1 MLYIISVDTR
11 RRFNVYK
18 TFIRRRRRRVP
29 TGMILL
35 IVAQCC
41 CRRFL
46 PEVGDNTLVT
56 ERYRVPLSFICWTN
70 YEASLLETE
79 CLIINNF
86 NWNICIGKNYFGY
99 SGQKNYPINSE
110 ILLFQMLFG
119 KNFGLKLVNATNK
132 DIKPTSKCRS
142 IQQRSKFVSNITLK
156 RLRVGGRGEGGRRE
170 SIWRP
175 PPWLSMSEQIS

>member
-18 TFIRRRRRRVP
+18 TFIRRRRRRVDVLWTLKRRRVP

-86 NWNICIGKNYFGY
+86 NWNICIGKNYFGD

-110 ILLFQMLFG
+110 ILLFRCCLGKILAWNWLMLPI
-119 KNFGLKLVNATNK
+119 KTSNRHQSVGLS
-132 DIKPTSKCRS
+132 SKGQS
-142 IQQRSKFVSNITLK
+142 SFLI
-156 RLRVGGRGEGGRRE
+156 
-170 SIWRP
+170 
-175 PPWLSMSEQIS
+175 